1 MQNEAIEPGIKEGIN
16 PVAKQI
22 FKPSSWLTKIDYIN
36 HLVLFNN
43 VLIAVLAEQG
53 AGKSTFAE
61 VLQSSLDSQIKTHV
75 VKAVAPFSQSDFL
88 TQLDTVFHFRMDTE
102 ISLAKLV
109 NQINERKAQ
118 VLIIID
124 DAQHLP
130 DSFLQEVLFEL
141 KHQGESGF
149 FHLCL
154 VSGFSLVASLNKLE
168 PNLIHTLEPGALTE
182 VETKTY
188 LLNSLPPLKA
198 LDKTMTEKRLEQ
210 FYQMTGGSIARINN
224 QMKDYFCPEPIKS
237 ADRRKSFV
245 RNLGFLATAGIA
257 LMASSYIWQNQ
268 FLPSSSTNALEELE
282 YKISEPVAE
291 ISQPLPS
298 LVPLIPVLEKEPVL
312 VSQLP
317 DINHELASR
326 PSQIPGWLAS
336 AVKQQVQP
344 SPKRIVDV
352 VLEEESDDSLVVRDR
367 VVVIPKTL
375 HATEKAAKPAPKVA
389 AAAQTIPSKFG
400 QARMATGRQFT
411 IQVLASRKRDDVMRF
426 VNNHKMVANTKI
438 RLTKRD
444 GLDWYVL
451 TIGEF
456 GQMDQAQAAVRGLPA
471 ELAKFNPWI
480 RPVAQLKAV
489 G

>member
-1 MQNEAIEPGIKEGIN
+1 MHNEVIEPGIKEENN
-16 PVAKQI
+16 PVTKQV

-43 VLIAVLAEQG
+43 VLIAILAEQG

-61 VLQSSLDSQIKTHV
+61 LLQSSLDSQIKTHV
-75 VKAVAPFSQSDFL
+75 MKAVAPFSQPEFL
-88 TQLDTVFHFRMDTE
+88 AQLDAAFHFRMDTE

-109 NQINERKAQ
+109 NQINERKAH

-130 DSFLQEVLFEL
+130 DSFLQEVLFEI
-141 KHQGESGF
+141 KHQGEGGF

-188 LLNSLPPLKA
+188 LLNSLSSLKV
-198 LDKTMTEKRLEQ
+198 LDKAMTEKRLEQ
-210 FYQMTGGSIARINN
+210 FYQMTGGSIARINS
-224 QMKDYFCPEPIKS
+224 QMKDYFCPEPMNT

-245 RNLGFLATAGIA
+245 RNLGFLATAAIA

-268 FLPSSSTNALEELE
+268 FLPSSTQALEELE
-282 YKISEPVAE
+282 YEINEPVAE

-298 LVPLIPVLEKEPVL
+298 LVPLVPSLEKEQVL

-352 VLEEESDDSLVVRDR
+352 ALDEESDDSMVVRDR

-375 HATEKAAKPAPKVA
+375 HATEKAAKPAPKIVTA
-389 AAAQTIPSKFG
+389 VQTIPSKIG
-400 QARMATGRQFT
+400 QARMSTGSQFT
-411 IQVLASRKRDDVMRF
+411 IQVLASRKRDDVMHF
-426 VNNHKMVANTKI
+426 VNSHKMAANTKI

-456 GQMDQAQAAVRGLPA
+456 GQMDQAQAAIRGLPA